1 MKINRY
7 DESEG
12 AKLVFVALWAVFTI
26 IFAIVMHFVVMIKGW
41 GLSVQSWGWL
51 IFLGI
56 CCVVLG
62 VIKGKV
68 INFIKEEL

>member
-7 DESEG
+7 DEAED
-12 AKLVFVALWAVFTI
+12 AKLVFVGLWAVFTI
-26 IFAIVMHFVVMIKGW
+26 IFAIVMHFVIMIKGW
-41 GLSVQSWGWL
+41 GLSVQSGGWL
-51 IFLGI
+51 IFLMI
-56 CCVVLG
+56 CCVITG